1 MKSFSVS
8 VIMDANG
15 GVAQRLEQ
23 RAHNLLVAGSIP
35 ATPTI
40 VLFPPKNFKCDDVDY
55 DKPGTDNCKFISKI
69 GQCFT
74 LRDNQP

>member
-1 MKSFSVS
+1 MSK
-8 VIMDANG
+8 DRG

-40 VLFPPKNFKCDDVDY
+40 IVFYSGFVVRYFLFSMQRAYAQHAVFVQ
-55 DKPGTDNCKFISKI
+55 F
-69 GQCFT
+69 
-74 LRDNQP
+74 